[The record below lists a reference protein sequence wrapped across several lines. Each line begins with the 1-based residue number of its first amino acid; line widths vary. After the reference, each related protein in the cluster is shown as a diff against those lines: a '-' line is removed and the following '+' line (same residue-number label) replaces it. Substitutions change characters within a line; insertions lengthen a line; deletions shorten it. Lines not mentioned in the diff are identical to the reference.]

1 VQLTLRAMQPRAR
14 FDGWRIVALGA
25 ALIWLGPGLLETF
38 GFLVTPLGAEF
49 GLDAQSLGTG
59 MALFI
64 LALALTGPLV
74 GLLLDLGPL
83 RPVLLGALAL
93 GAGSLAAASRA
104 ESVPALAAFAVLAAI
119 GIGAYGQIGPQ
130 VMVAGWFVRRRS
142 RALALTSL
150 GTSAAGITIPLVGQ
164 ELIAR
169 LGWRGAL
176 LTLAC
181 TALVLLGP
189 AIAAFAVKRP
199 EDVGQLPDGDAPDQ
213 NVTPESFGS
222 AAASPA
228 EPEGAV
234 GALLRDRNFWV
245 LGASLAIATAASL
258 GGVFVV
264 KHMENVGV
272 PASDA
277 RWVASAMSVG
287 AFCGRIATGWLHER
301 FPKQVVA
308 AVVFALSGVG
318 WIGVAHSQS
327 LAGFLA
333 IALPAGFAGG
343 GFGVSGPVLQAA
355 CFGPRVLGRAMG
367 LHGVLGLPLLLAAP
381 PLVGRAADVAGSFV
395 PVFTGLAGV
404 MLVGAIAM
412 LLVRPPRE
420 GAR

>member
-1 VQLTLRAMQPRAR
+1 MTASAR

-25 ALIWLGPGLLETF
+25 ALIWLGPGLLETY
-38 GFLVTPLGAEF
+38 GFLVSPLGAEF
-49 GLDAQSLGTG
+49 GLGAQSLGAG
-59 MALFI
+59 IALFI
-64 LALALTGPLV
+64 LALALSGPLV
-74 GLLLDLGPL
+74 GALLDRGPL

-93 GAGSLAAASRA
+93 GAGSLAALSRA
-104 ESVPALAAFAVLAAI
+104 ESLAALTGFAVLAAV

-130 VMVAGWFVRRRS
+130 VMVASWFVRRRS

-150 GTSAAGITIPLVGQ
+150 GTSAAGITIPLIGQ

-181 TALVLLGP
+181 AALVLLGP
-189 AIAAFAVKRP
+189 AIVAFAVRRP

-213 NVTPESFGS
+213 GVAPELTAGNALPS
-222 AAASPA
+222 AQPA
-228 EPEGAV
+228 GAIR
-234 GALLRDRNFWV
+234 ALLSDRNFWV

-277 RWVASAMSVG
+277 RWVLSTMSVG
-287 AFCGRIATGWLHER
+287 AFLGRIATGWLHER
-301 FPKQVVA
+301 FPKQLVA
-308 AVVFALSGVG
+308 AAVFALSGIG
-318 WIGVAHSQS
+318 WLGLAHSHS

-333 IALPAGFAGG
+333 IALPSGFAGG

-355 CFGPRVLGRAMG
+355 CFGPGVLGRVMG

-381 PLVGRAADVAGSFV
+381 PLVGRAADLAGSFV
-395 PVFTGLAGV
+395 PVFSGLAGV
-404 MLVGAIAM
+404 MLVGAAAM

>member
-1 VQLTLRAMQPRAR
+1 MTASAR

-25 ALIWLGPGLLETF
+25 ALIWLGPGLLETY
-38 GFLVTPLGAEF
+38 GFLVSPLGAEF
-49 GLDAQSLGTG
+49 GLGAQSLGAG

-64 LALALTGPLV
+64 LALALSGPLV
-74 GLLLDLGPL
+74 GALLDREPL

-93 GAGSLAAASRA
+93 GAGSLAALSRA
-104 ESVPALAAFAVLAAI
+104 ESLAALTGFAVLAAI
-119 GIGAYGQIGPQ
+119 GIGTYGQIGPQ
-130 VMVAGWFVRRRS
+130 VMVASWFVRRRS

-150 GTSAAGITIPLVGQ
+150 GTSAAGITIPLIGQ

-181 TALVLLGP
+181 AALALLGP
-189 AIAAFAVKRP
+189 AIVAFAVKRP

-213 NVTPESFGS
+213 DVAPDLLS
-222 AAASPA
+222 
-228 EPEGAV
+228 GAPPPLAQPV
-234 GALLRDRNFWV
+234 GGIRALLSNRNFWV

-264 KHMENVGV
+264 KHMENAGV

-277 RWVASAMSVG
+277 RWVLSTMSVG
-287 AFCGRIATGWLHER
+287 AFLGRIATGWLHER
-301 FPKQVVA
+301 FPKQLVA
-308 AVVFALSGVG
+308 AAVFALSGIG
-318 WIGVAHSQS
+318 WLGLAHSHS

-333 IALPAGFAGG
+333 IALPSGFAGG

-355 CFGPRVLGRAMG
+355 CFGPGVLGRVMG

-381 PLVGRAADVAGSFV
+381 PLVGRAADLAGSFV
-395 PVFTGLAGV
+395 PVFSGLAGV
-404 MLVGAIAM
+404 MLVGAAAM

>member
-1 VQLTLRAMQPRAR
+1 MTAGAR

-25 ALIWLGPGLLETF
+25 ALIWLGPGLLETY
-38 GFLVTPLGAEF
+38 GFLVSPLGAEF
-49 GLDAQSLGTG
+49 GLGAEALGAG

-64 LALALTGPLV
+64 LALALTGPLA
-74 GLLLDLGPL
+74 GALLDRGPL
-83 RPVLLGALAL
+83 RPVLLVALAL
-93 GAGSLAAASRA
+93 GAGSLAATARA
-104 ESVPALAAFAVLAAI
+104 ESVLELAAWSVLAAI

-150 GTSAAGITIPLVGQ
+150 GTSAAGITIPLIGQ

-176 LTLAC
+176 LTLAAAA
-181 TALVLLGP
+181 ALLLGP

-199 EDVGQLPDGDAPDQ
+199 EDVGQRADGDAAEP
-213 NVTPESFGS
+213 G
-222 AAASPA
+222 A
-228 EPEGAV
+228 EPELLGGAPSPEPV
-234 GALLRDRNFWV
+234 GAIRALLRERNFWV
-245 LGASLAIATAASL
+245 LGASLAIATGASL
-258 GGVFVV
+258 GGVFLV

-272 PASDA
+272 PASEA
-277 RWVASAMSVG
+277 RWVAATMSIG
-287 AFCGRIATGWLHER
+287 AFAGRIATGWLHER

-308 AVVFALSGVG
+308 AVVYALSGAG
-318 WIGVAHSQS
+318 WIGVAHSES
-327 LAGFLA
+327 LAGFLW

-355 CFGPRVLGRAMG
+355 CFGPNVLGRVMG

-381 PLVGRAADVAGSFV
+381 PLVGRAADFAGSFV

-404 MLVGAIAM
+404 MVLAAAAM
-412 LLVRPPRE
+412 LLVRPPQADPR
-420 GAR
+420 